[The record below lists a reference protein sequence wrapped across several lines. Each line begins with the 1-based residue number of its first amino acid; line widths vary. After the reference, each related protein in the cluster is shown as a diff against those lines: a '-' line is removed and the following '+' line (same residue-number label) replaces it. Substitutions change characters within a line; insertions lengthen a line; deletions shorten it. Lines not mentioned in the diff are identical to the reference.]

1 MFPSILAMHSFFTL
15 GFHQQR
21 EKKVA
26 EFSQR
31 FFDLKKKKSIVLQTD
46 CLWRIELKV
55 PFLQLCISSPAALA
69 FLCKGTQL
77 CFQGSPES
85 ATHTICGK
93 PQLWRLSTLLNKV
106 SSRPRKRCHIYTVTA
121 YPVLCMKT
129 ILKLTFPYHSILDLR
144 IYWLQMNAK

>member
-1 MFPSILAMHSFFTL
+1 MFPSILAMNSFFTL
-15 GFHQQR
+15 GSISK
-21 EKKVA
+21 EKKKVA

-31 FFDLKKKKSIVLQTD
+31 FFDLKKKKYSSTTRLFMKDWIKDPISPIVH
-46 CLWRIELKV
+46 KV
-55 PFLQLCISSPAALA
+55 PSCFGI
-69 FLCKGTQL
+69 LCKGTQL

-106 SSRPRKRCHIYTVTA
+106 SSCPRKRCHIYAVTA

-129 ILKLTFPYHSILDLR
+129 ILKLRFPYRSILDLR
-144 IYWLQMNAK
+144 IYWLQMNGK